1 MPQKLMEGLN
11 PQQQEAVKTTEGPI
25 LIIAGAGAGKTTVIT
40 RRIAYLIRHCG
51 ISPDSILA
59 VTFTNKAAK
68 EMRERAIKLLSH
80 DTAANMWI
88 GTFHGICVR
97 ILKQDIKHLP
107 DIRLNNEFSIVDTED
122 QGKIV
127 KEALDILRLDTKT
140 FPVNQMLNFISNKK
154 SQGHAPGASAANNP
168 WQTKANEVYAEYQKI
183 LSANNSMDFDD
194 ILIYTVQLFSLM
206 PSILDKWQNRFSY
219 FMIDEYQDTNF
230 LQYKLVNLLGQKSK
244 NVCVVGDVDQ
254 SIYSWRGADYRNIL
268 QFKFDYD
275 NTKEIVLEQNYR
287 STSIIL
293 NAANSVIANNKQRP
307 PKNLWST
314 RNEGEKIKLYEAN
327 DQNAEADYIA
337 KSIKDYQKQGT
348 GNKDIAILYRT
359 NAQSRSIEESC
370 IKYNIPYK
378 IIGGIRFYERK
389 EIKDILAY
397 MRLALNHRDDV
408 SFKRVVNTPKRG
420 VGMMSVTKLQLN
432 EGGSLYE
439 KIDNLHKKGALSG
452 GLYEFYEIVEEIKNY
467 SKLSSVSTI
476 MKIILDKTRYFD
488 MLGDEDDGDER
499 KANIEELLAV
509 ANEYEA
515 INDNPSVAE
524 FLDYTA
530 LTTNADMENDED
542 TVTLMTLHS
551 AKGLEFPAV
560 FIAGVEQG
568 LLPSMRAEKEA
579 DIEEERRL
587 FYVGITRAKDNLH
600 ISYAKMRQMYG
611 NTNFSMKSMFIT
623 ELPIELLDIEH
634 SHYQHSAAAEKEK
647 PAEVNIPQTVESY
660 DLSIGDTVVHPT
672 FGRGRVKDIM
682 GKGNTVFVTVA
693 FEGSGTRILDKRYA
707 PLQKA

>member
-68 EMRERAIKLLSH
+68 EMRARAIKLLSH
-80 DTAANMWI
+80 DMAANMWI

-122 QGKIV
+122 QGKVV

-168 WQTKANEVYAEYQKI
+168 WQTKANDVYSEYQKI

-275 NTKEIVLEQNYR
+275 NTKEIILEQNYR
-287 STSIIL
+287 STSMIL

-327 DQNAEADYIA
+327 DQNIEADYIA
-337 KSIKDYQKQGT
+337 KSIKDYQKAGI

-408 SFKRVVNTPKRG
+408 SFKRAVNTPKRG

-439 KIDNLHKKGALSG
+439 KIDNLHKRGTLSG

-530 LTTNADMENDED
+530 LTTNADMGNDED

-634 SHYQHSAAAEKEK
+634 SHYQHSATTKKEE
-647 PAEVNIPQTVESY
+647 PAEINIPQTVESY

-672 FGRGRVKDIM
+672 FGKGSVKDIM